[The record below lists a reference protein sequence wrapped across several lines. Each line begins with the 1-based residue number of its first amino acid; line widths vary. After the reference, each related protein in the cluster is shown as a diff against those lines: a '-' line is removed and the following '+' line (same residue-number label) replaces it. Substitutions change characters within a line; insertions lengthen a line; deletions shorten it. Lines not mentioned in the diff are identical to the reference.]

1 VARSDD
7 IEQILAA
14 WYRLKTAQKHKAI
27 AAASLNRLL
36 DDARAGTN
44 LSRQELVEAHASMS
58 ITNKRYA
65 KKISSDES
73 RRAID

>member
-1 VARSDD
+1 MARSED

-27 AAASLNRLL
+27 AATTLNRLL

-44 LSRQELVEAHASMS
+44 LSRQELLEALRPRFDDYY
-58 ITNKRYA
+58 KQ
-65 KKISSDES
+65 KIREENRF
-73 RRAID
+73 RRKP